1 VRSLLPRLTVA
12 SERQKRPITNP
23 AADAAVPPRRVAPA
37 TAAATAGIAPPPM
50 ASRAGAPDASA
61 FKEELD
67 RLVEAL
73 DDTAKSAN
81 IKSVTLLPEIF
92 PFRLE
97 PREVLAFRR
106 WRDGKTESTDSE
118 MESFLLE
125 AAALRLRI
133 NEEAESIKELM
144 DDTTISGDSPLFTR
158 ARGTLQAADA
168 YLWQFSHMID
178 RVILTG
184 VLEEAHSLQVLRMR
198 LMRDYAGLWL
208 VVYKPYLASRP
219 GVQAAK
225 TTG

>member
-1 VRSLLPRLTVA
+1 
-12 SERQKRPITNP
+12 
-23 AADAAVPPRRVAPA
+23 
-37 TAAATAGIAPPPM
+37 M
-50 ASRAGAPDASA
+50 ASRAGAPDTGA

-81 IKSVTLLPEIF
+81 IKSITLLPEIF

-106 WRDGKTESTDSE
+106 WRDGKTETTDSE

-158 ARGTLQAADA
+158 ARGTLQSADA

-184 VLEEAHSLQVLRMR
+184 ALEEAHSLQVLRMR

-208 VVYKPYLASRP
+208 VVYKPYLATRA
-219 GVQAAK
+219 GLQAAK
-225 TTG
+225 ATG